1 MRYASAKLFAA
12 CFMKLLYTLTAL
24 LLAPLAAYT
33 QPAPSLA
40 KTVKAGFGSS
50 PFMPGR
56 TA

>member
-1 MRYASAKLFAA
+1 MQVRKISASCSMKLF
-12 CFMKLLYTLTAL
+12 YTFTAL
-24 LLAPLAAYT
+24 LLAPLAVYT